1 MPAKLITYNTEARQE
16 LMEGINILA
25 NTVRVTLGPKGR
37 EVMLEKKYGAPVV
50 SDDGATIAKEIEI
63 EDVVENIGVEMLRE
77 VAKKTNDDA
86 GDGTTTSVVLAQA
99 ICREGMKNVAAGA
112 NPAALRRG
120 IEKAVTKV
128 VEELRGMSQPLKT
141 NEEIRRVAYISSNYD
156 EDVARFIAEAMDKVG
171 RDGAISID
179 EAKSI
184 DTTLEMVEG
193 MQFDR
198 GYISPHF
205 ITNPE
210 TMEVHLEEPYIL
222 IYEKK
227 ISALNDILPVLEKVS
242 QAGKTLLV
250 IAEDVE
256 GEALATL
263 VVNKLRGTLK
273 CAAVKAPGYGDR
285 RKEMLQDIAILT
297 GGRKISEDVGIKLEN
312 VQLEDLGRAER
323 VEIDKDNTTIVGGA
337 GKKEE
342 IEGRIT
348 AIKHQIEETTSD
360 YDREKLEERLAKLA
374 GGVAVIKV
382 GAATEVA
389 MKERKARA
397 EDALAATRA
406 AVDEGILPGGGVAL
420 LRAAQR
426 LDSFR
431 SGLHG
436 DEQTGAE
443 ILQRALEAPL
453 RQIAENAGWDG
464 SVVANRVREE
474 SGSFGFDADK
484 DTYCDLV
491 KAGIIDPTKV
501 VRTAL
506 QNAASVAGV
515 LLMTEALV
523 VEKPEKKKK
532 TPPSPGGDYED
543 LD

>member
-1 MPAKLITYNTEARQE
+1 MPAKLITFHSEARQE
-16 LMEGINILA
+16 LMDGINLLA
-25 NTVRVTLGPKGR
+25 NTVRVTLGPRGR
-37 EVMLEKKYGAPVV
+37 EVMLEKKWGAPVV

-63 EDVVENIGVEMLRE
+63 EDVIENIGVEMLRE

-112 NPAALRRG
+112 NPTALRRG
-120 IEKAVTKV
+120 VEKAVDKV
-128 VEELRGMSQPLKT
+128 VEELRAMSQPLKT
-141 NEEIRRVAYISSNYD
+141 NEEVRRVAYISSNYD
-156 EDVARFIAEAMDKVG
+156 EEVARYIAEAMDKVG

-210 TMEVHLEEPYIL
+210 TMEVHLEDPYIL

-227 ISALNDILPVLEKVS
+227 ISALNDILPLLEKVS
-242 QAGKTLLV
+242 QAGKSLLV

-312 VQLEDLGRAER
+312 VQLDDLGRAER

-389 MKERKARA
+389 LKERKARA

-426 LDSFR
+426 LDAFR
-431 SGLHG
+431 AGLHG

-453 RQIAENAGWDG
+453 RQIAQNAGWDG

-474 SGSFGFDADK
+474 SGSFGFDADAGE
-484 DTYCDLV
+484 YRDLV

-523 VEKPEKKKK
+523 AEKPEKKKAK
-532 TPPSPGGDYED
+532 PPTGGEYED
-543 LD
+543 FE

>member
-1 MPAKLITYNTEARQE
+1 MPAKLITFHSEARQE
-16 LMEGINILA
+16 LMDGINLLA
-25 NTVRVTLGPKGR
+25 NTVRVTLGPRGR
-37 EVMLEKKYGAPVV
+37 EVMLEKKWGAPVV

-63 EDVVENIGVEMLRE
+63 EDVIENIGVEMLRE

-112 NPAALRRG
+112 NPTALRRG
-120 IEKAVTKV
+120 VEKAVDKV
-128 VEELRGMSQPLKT
+128 VEELRAMSQPLKT
-141 NEEIRRVAYISSNYD
+141 NEEVRRVAYISSNYD
-156 EDVARFIAEAMDKVG
+156 EEVARYIAEAMDKVG

-210 TMEVHLEEPYIL
+210 TMEVHLEDPYIL

-227 ISALNDILPVLEKVS
+227 ISALNDILPLLEKVS
-242 QAGKTLLV
+242 QAGKSLLV

-389 MKERKARA
+389 LKERKARA

-426 LDSFR
+426 LDAFR
-431 SGLHG
+431 AGLHG

-453 RQIAENAGWDG
+453 RQIAQNAGWDG

-474 SGSFGFDADK
+474 SGSFGFDADAGE
-484 DTYCDLV
+484 YRDLV

-523 VEKPEKKKK
+523 AEKPEKKKAK
-532 TPPSPGGDYED
+532 PPTGGEYED
-543 LD
+543 FE